1 MASKNRSHN
10 KAKVGEIEES
20 CNLALLLDRDAY
32 CFATFILFD
41 STPCGGLPLHFII
54 NYVKAAHTF

>member
-10 KAKVGEIEES
+10 RAKVGEIEES

-41 STPCGGLPLHFII
+41 STRAEGYLCILLLIM
-54 NYVKAAHTF
+54 